1 MQKVVSGEMT
11 EELSPER
18 ILFKSAL
25 VDCVLAQ
32 LLEGSVV
39 VSATADTCVLRSR
52 QGWEVT
58 VQSGPDGDLLYRRT
72 R

>member
-1 MQKVVSGEMT
+1 MP
-11 EELSPER
+11 EEISPER
-18 ILFKSAL
+18 ILLKSAL
-25 VDCVLAQ
+25 ADCALTQ

-39 VSATADTCVLRSR
+39 VTATVDTCVLRSR
-52 QGWEVT
+52 QGWEIT